1 MKNLLVLL
9 IFVFATGPVLATVNG
24 TAVAAEQLTMVSES
38 AHHQQMG
45 DHDCCDAELE
55 SLPANTASSGHN
67 CEGQC
72 GDCQQQCHSASS
84 LLLSWHA
91 LLIPALNAVTIGY
104 LPQPYQTDL
113 EPTQK
118 PPMPA

>member
-1 MKNLLVLL
+1 MKHLLVLL
-9 IFVFATGPVLATVNG
+9 IFVFATGPVLATGNG
-24 TAVAAEQLTMVSES
+24 TAVDAAQLAMASAS

-45 DHDCCDAELE
+45 DHDCCDTEVA
-55 SLPANTASSGHN
+55 SVPANAASGGHD
-67 CEGQC
+67 CDGQC

-84 LLLSWHA
+84 LLLSWRS
-91 LLIPALNAVTIGY
+91 LLIPASNAFVIGY
-104 LPQPYQTDL
+104 LPPIYQTDL